1 MGWIEMSVTNWAELS
16 ALFDNLQI
24 GRTGDPSWCFR
35 GQANASWDLKPSI
48 LRLFGDR
55 GISHKKAHGIENGV
69 FRRFMAEAHLHF
81 GTDLPPPNINPA
93 PGWWILM
100 QHHHCPT
107 RLLDWTKSP
116 YVAAYFAVEQ
126 LTGLD
131 RAIWILPS
139 SPLETQMTHEFGR
152 MFENYENMCFF
163 SDAPE
168 QAIYPICGI
177 MHSDRSVA
185 QQGVYTVST
194 DILADHAP
202 LIQAS
207 LAKTSW
213 AKHFVK
219 VIVPSSLK
227 HEGLYRLRTMNITA
241 SSLFPGP
248 DGVGK
253 AASEYV
259 RIRIWDELAEAT
271 EQRH

>member
-1 MGWIEMSVTNWAELS
+1 MGWTEMSVTNWTDFS
-16 ALFDNLQI
+16 ALVERLPI

-35 GQANASWDLKPSI
+35 GQADASWDLRPSI
-48 LRLFGDR
+48 LRLLGNH
-55 GISHKKAHGIENGV
+55 GISYKKAHGIENGV

-81 GTDLPPPNINPA
+81 GADLPPPSIDPT

-126 LTGLD
+126 LADVDG
-131 RAIWILPS
+131 AIWILPS
-139 SPLETQMTHEFGR
+139 SPLETQMTHEFGH
-152 MFENYENMCFF
+152 MFETFEDKHFF
-163 SDAPE
+163 SDAPKK
-168 QAIYPICGI
+168 AVYPICGI

-202 LIQAS
+202 LIEAS
-207 LAKTSW
+207 LAQTGWFKNL
-213 AKHFVK
+213 VK
-219 VIVPSSLK
+219 VIFPSALK
-227 HEGLYRLRTMNITA
+227 HEALCRLRTMNITA

-259 RIRIWDELAEAT
+259 RIRVWDELA
-271 EQRH
+271 